1 MARTL
6 GPKWCHGLILAKK
19 ATVSS
24 TPANEARLRRGLE
37 TVRAGVNNS
46 LGHCLAVLPVGSAEV
61 DNSLGHCSAVLR
73 GSAGVDNILAEQS
86 AVQPVDSAAAK
97 DVPAEYWVESLVQL
111 ARTSRGLAGLVS
123 AETELGRQAVEIA
136 RHIQLTVVFAWVA
149 WFEHGRVMPWS

>member
-1 MARTL
+1 
-6 GPKWCHGLILAKK
+6 
-19 ATVSS
+19 
-24 TPANEARLRRGLE
+24 
-37 TVRAGVNNS
+37 
-46 LGHCLAVLPVGSAEV
+46 
-61 DNSLGHCSAVLR
+61 
-73 GSAGVDNILAEQS
+73 VDNILAEQSAVQPVDSAAAGNILAEQSAVQPVDSAAAGNSLAERSAVQPVDSAAAGNILAERS